1 MKLKSM
7 LTVALAALFGI
18 ADCFAQKH
26 EGLALTPPLGWS
38 SWNCFGMNI
47 NEDIRREIADA
58 MVETGLKDAGY
69 IYLNI
74 DDNWQ
79 EPERD
84 ENGFIHANSKTFPS
98 GMEALAKYVHLKG
111 LKLGLYSDAGWK
123 TCGGLPGS
131 RGHEFQDA
139 IQYARWGIDYLKYD
153 WCNTDGADPETAYN
167 TMREALFHAGRPIVF
182 GMCEWGKS
190 RPWTW
195 AEKTA
200 HLWRT
205 TGDIGLHFDG
215 IRYHGGGFNTTGV
228 LPIIDLNTQGRAAAG
243 PGHWNDPDMLE
254 VGNGFTESEDR
265 AHFSMWCM
273 MAAPLILGNDI
284 RNMSDETKNIVL
296 NKEAIAIDQDSLGI
310 QCFKAYE
317 QDDVEVWFKPLVND
331 EWAVCLLNRS
341 TETRKFL
348 LHWNDY
354 NIKDEVS
361 GRAVNFNKRPF
372 KIRNIWTKKDEGT
385 TESLKK
391 LKIPGHDVV
400 MYRVTP
406 LPKPVKKYDKAPA
419 EEQ

>member
-1 MKLKSM
+1 MNLRSFA
-7 LTVALAALFGI
+7 LTGFFLFFSLFSGN
-18 ADCFAQKH
+18 AQKQ
-26 EGLALTPPLGWS
+26 EGLALTPPMGWS
-38 SWNCFGMNI
+38 SWNHFGMNI
-47 NEDIRREIADA
+47 SEDIIREIADA
-58 MVETGLKDAGY
+58 MVETGLRDAGY
-69 IYLNI
+69 VYLNI

-79 EPERD
+79 DPVRNED
-84 ENGFIHANSKTFPS
+84 GFIQANSKTFPS
-98 GMEALAKYVHLKG
+98 GMDALAKYVHSKG
-111 LKLGLYSDAGWK
+111 LKIGLYSDAGYK

-139 IQYARWGIDYLKYD
+139 IQYARWEIDYLKYD
-153 WCNTDGADPETAYN
+153 WCHTEDVDPVTAYN
-167 TMREALFHAGRPIVF
+167 TMRDALSHAGRPIVF
-182 GMCEWGKS
+182 AMCEWGKS
-190 RPWTW
+190 KPWTW
-195 AEKTA
+195 AEDTG

-205 TGDIGLHFDG
+205 AGDIGLHFDN
-215 IRYHGGGFNTTGV
+215 IVYHGSFNTIGV

-254 VGNGFTESEDR
+254 VGNGFSVNEDR

-284 RNMSDETKNIVL
+284 RNMSDETKNIIM

-341 TETRKFL
+341 TEPRKFL

-354 NIKDEVS
+354 KLRDDVS
-361 GRAVNFNKRPF
+361 GREVNFNKRPY

-385 TESLKK
+385 TETLKK
-391 LKIPGHDVV
+391 LIIPGHDVV
-400 MYRVTP
+400 MYRVSPMNRKTT
-406 LPKPVKKYDKAPA
+406 K
-419 EEQ
+419 